1 MWDAFQTYSQPIHSY
16 SQPVHQHFPDT
27 PIACT
32 FVHIFT
38 FVIIDFCPG
47 AFAGLTGMGRPGI
60 VSPSMATDTKS
71 PASSRSDNPSLKDAA
86 AVADDVTRALPH
98 ALGPEKS
105 LLSSMLQ
112 EPQEW
117 IGVAIEEKL
126 TKDHFYLPAHATLYD
141 FLIELFEK
149 GAEIELVSL
158 VQRLL
163 DRGLLD
169 RVGGP
174 SALTDLYTYAPSP
187 GHFRHHLQHV
197 KDKFVLRSIIQN
209 ANEAI
214 AQAYEQP
221 DEVAGL
227 LDTVEAS
234 ILAIRE
240 GAETNKAPT
249 IKQTVEEVIEQFQQ
263 LLAGER
269 GMQGISTGFEVLD
282 RKSNGMKP
290 GEMFVVAARPSMGK
304 TSLMM
309 NIVEHVCLDQKLPSM
324 VFSCEMSAMQLVQRL
339 VFSRGRFALSKI
351 SRGYKPE
358 KGELQRIQR
367 AVAEITTSKLFID
380 DTPGISI
387 NELRAKARRKKRDED
402 IQFIAIDYL
411 QLMKSR
417 TRQAENSRER
427 EIAEISAGVKGLA
440 KELNIPILILA
451 QLNRGPEG
459 RTGKSL
465 GVPRMSD
472 LRESGAIEQDA
483 DLVGLLYRSA
493 YYAEDDEERE
503 ALEGRANLVLAKN
516 RNGETG
522 DVPLT
527 FIADLMRF
535 ETGLPAHEE

>member
-1 MWDAFQTYSQPIHSY
+1 MAQDIQTKQTNSADQLSLR
-16 SQPVHQHFPDT
+16 D
-27 PIACT
+27 
-32 FVHIFT
+32 
-38 FVIIDFCPG
+38 G
-47 AFAGLTGMGRPGI
+47 ATQ
-60 VSPSMATDTKS
+60 
-71 PASSRSDNPSLKDAA
+71 
-86 AVADDVTRALPH
+86 ADDVTRALPH

-117 IGVAIEEKL
+117 IGIAIEEKL
-126 TKDHFYLPAHATLYD
+126 TREHFYLPAHATLYD

-149 GAEIELVSL
+149 GQEIELVSL

-187 GHFRHHLQHV
+187 GHFRHHLEHV
-197 KDKFVLRSIIQN
+197 KDKFVLRSIIRN

-214 AQAYEQP
+214 VQAYEQP
-221 DEVAGL
+221 EEVEAL
-227 LDTVEAS
+227 LDSVETN

-240 GAETNKAPT
+240 GNETNRAPS
-249 IKQTVEEVIEQFQQ
+249 IKQTLEEVIEQFQQ
-263 LLAGER
+263 LLAGEK
-269 GMQGISTGFEVLD
+269 GAQGISTGFDELD

-290 GEMFVVAARPSMGK
+290 GEMFVIAARPSMGK

-309 NIVEHVCLDQKLPSM
+309 NIVEHVCIDQNQSTM
-324 VFSCEMSAMQLVQRL
+324 VFSCEMSALQLVQRL
-339 VFSRGRFALSKI
+339 VFSRAKFALSQL
-351 SRGYKPE
+351 SRGYKPD
-358 KGELQRIQR
+358 KGELKHIQR
-367 AVAEITTSKLFID
+367 AVSDITASKMFID
-380 DTPGISI
+380 DTPGITIS
-387 NELRAKARRKKRDED
+387 ELRAKARRKKKEED
-402 IQFIAIDYL
+402 LQFIAIDYL
-411 QLMKSR
+411 QLMKSNSK
-417 TRQAENSRER
+417 QATNSRER
-427 EIAEISAGVKGLA
+427 EIAEISAGIKGLA

-451 QLNRGPEG
+451 QLNRGPES

-472 LRESGAIEQDA
+472 LRESGSIEQDA

-503 ALEGRANLVLAKN
+503 ALAGRANLVLAKN

-522 DVPLT
+522 DIPLT

-535 ETGLPAHEE
+535 ETGPPAHEED